1 MVMSNTNV
9 YKSHETD
16 TSGGLINADQP
27 ANLNEINK
35 SAQQITTQDNHQLSM
50 MRQDLANSDYAEK
63 SGKRPNF
70 TGTVGT
76 GASMGSANNLVSAK
90 YNQ

>member
-35 SAQQITTQDNHQLSM
+35 SAQ
-50 MRQDLANSDYAEK
+50 
-63 SGKRPNF
+63 
-70 TGTVGT
+70 
-76 GASMGSANNLVSAK
+76 
-90 YNQ
+90 